1 LSLNNPFA
9 WKSNPRPSI
18 FSADQAFTGYRTTG
32 KTKSQTMAE
41 VVERKTAATGRN
53 PGTIANL
60 GARTVARVGFTNP
73 SRKKR
78 G

>member
-1 LSLNNPFA
+1 VSSPFL
-9 WKSNPRPSI
+9 WRGEPSS
-18 FSADQAFTGYRTTG
+18 FTETAFTGYRTTG

-53 PGTIANL
+53 PGTIQGL
-60 GARTVARVGFTNP
+60 SDKTPARAGFSTIV
-73 SRKKR
+73 RKKR

>member
-1 LSLNNPFA
+1 VSSPFL
-9 WKSNPRPSI
+9 WRGEPSS
-18 FSADQAFTGYRTTG
+18 FTETAFTGYRTSG

-60 GARTVARVGFTNP
+60 GARTVARVGFTNTA
-73 SRKKR
+73 RKGR